1 MLIKINFFNKKLNTR
16 IQNYYSM
23 NKIPFKNKLL
33 ETFGINKEK
42 VKHLFNYSGLNN
54 RIPINGL
61 KIKQSREVNKNIKK
75 IKIGKKL
82 KEDIRTTILF
92 LSRIKSYKGIRHKF
106 RYPVRCQ
113 RTHTNAKTN
122 KKIKF

>member
-1 MLIKINFFNKKLNTR
+1 
-16 IQNYYSM
+16 M
-23 NKIPFKNKLL
+23 NKVDFKTKLL
-33 ETFGINKEK
+33 ENFGVNKGQ
-42 VKHLFNYSGLNN
+42 VKYLFNYSGLNN
-54 RIPINGL
+54 RIPINGSR
-61 KIKQSREVNKNIKK
+61 IKQSTEVNKNLKK

-106 RYPVRCQ
+106 KYPVRGQ